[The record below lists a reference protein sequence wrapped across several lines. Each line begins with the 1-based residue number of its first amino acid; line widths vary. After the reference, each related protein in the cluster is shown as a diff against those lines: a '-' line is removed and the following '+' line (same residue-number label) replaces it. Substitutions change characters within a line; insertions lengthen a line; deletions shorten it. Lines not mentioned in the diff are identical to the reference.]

1 MCFVVR
7 DEQMIAIIQRALN
20 HPQFETWNMTS
31 FHHMVVAVEGYNG
44 EEAHYLA
51 LQLLE
56 ECYAWAI
63 QQPQVRFG
71 FPDKHMIRN
80 LIDTATEVYKEKRHT
95 LSTERE
101 QHTSMD

>member
-1 MCFVVR
+1 MSFAIR
-7 DEQMIAIIQRALN
+7 DEQMIALIQRALN

-31 FHHMVVAVEGYNG
+31 FHHMLFAVEGYNG

-56 ECYAWAI
+56 ECYAWAVH
-63 QQPQVRFG
+63 QPQVRFE
-71 FPDKHMIRN
+71 FPDKYMIRN
-80 LIDTATEVYKEKRHT
+80 LIDTAKEVYNEKRHT

-101 QHTSMD
+101 QPTTLD

>member
-1 MCFVVR
+1 
-7 DEQMIAIIQRALN
+7 MIAIIQRALDN
-20 HPQFETWNMTS
+20 PHFELWNMTS
-31 FHHMVVAVEGYNG
+31 IHHMLVAVEGYNG

-63 QQPQVRFG
+63 QQPQVQFR
-71 FPDKHMIRN
+71 FPDKYMIRR
-80 LIDTATEVYKEKRHT
+80 LIDTAKEVYKEKRYT

-101 QHTSMD
+101 QSTTLD